1 MLGGLVESMTFIETS
16 QEKSEGRGAV
26 ADDQVER
33 SVLVGVVA
41 AAAWAGDSPD
51 AFPVESGRQLVF
63 PAGLGDVAVKVLHQP
78 RAGGQGGCGVVHIRA
93 CRRA

>member
-16 QEKSEGRGAV
+16 QEKSQRGGAV

-41 AAAWAGDSPD
+41 ATAWAGDGPD
-51 AFPVESGRQLVF
+51 TFPVESGRQLVF
-63 PAGLGDVAVKVLHQP
+63 PAGFGKVVVKILHQP

-93 CRRA
+93 CRRV